1 MKNLL
6 RSRVLAFAT
15 IPLVIGIV
23 VIGEF
28 IRALD
33 DQGKVAAGVTLG
45 ETQVGGFN
53 AVQLQDV
60 VNSVALK
67 IEHQPIVL
75 LDVTNK
81 LHHRS
86 WTTDA
91 QHLGLGIDIT
101 GTVNKVMLA
110 GQNGTLGTM
119 VSQISAPKPI
129 VVEPVPTLDEAR
141 LAHELR
147 LVSKT
152 LDVPAVNAKVLILKS
167 GGFGIKHGSNG
178 SVINISEA
186 STEIQSQWNSF
197 INTAPSQ
204 AGSSPATNESS
215 AVPSPIDVTLPFMVS
230 QPTITDATL
239 SSINGELS
247 SYTSYYRVGLRGD
260 NISVAAS
267 HINGMVLMPGE
278 TFSYNNVVGP
288 RTPQDGFKPAPVIID
303 GQLKPGIGGGVCQ
316 VSSTLY
322 NAALLAGMKIV
333 ERVHHG
339 FPVEY
344 LHPGRDATVAYGA
357 IDFQFQN
364 SSKYPILLRAIA
376 KGGVMQ
382 FIIFGH
388 KIPGEVVKLVR
399 GYIKYGDIPTQIV
412 KDHQLPKGDR
422 VVEQTGHP
430 DIKALWYRTVTLD
443 GKVIEKEPILTHYEA
458 FPTIIDLGTRG
469 AGSSH
474 TQAQQ

>member
-1 MKNLL
+1 MKKML
-6 RSRVLAFAT
+6 RSRVLAFIT
-15 IPLVIGIV
+15 IPIVIGVV
-23 VIGEF
+23 VISEF
-28 IRALD
+28 IHALD
-33 DQGKVAAGVTLG
+33 DQGKVASGVMLG
-45 ETQVGGFN
+45 QTQVGGLT

-60 VNSVALK
+60 VNTLALK
-67 IEHQPIVL
+67 LEHQPVVL
-75 LDVTNK
+75 LDISNK

-86 WTTDA
+86 WATDA
-91 QHLGLGIDIT
+91 QHMGLGIDVT
-101 GTVNKVMLA
+101 GTVNKLMQA
-110 GQNGTLGTM
+110 GQNGLIGT
-119 VSQISAPKPI
+119 VVNQISAPKPI
-129 VVEPVPTLDEAR
+129 VIEPVPEINTER
-141 LAHELR
+141 LSHELR

-152 LDVPAVNAKVLILKS
+152 FDIPAVNAKILMLKS
-167 GGFGIKHGSNG
+167 GGFGIQHGSNG
-178 SVINISEA
+178 SVVNQSEA
-186 STEIQSQWNSF
+186 ITEIQTQWNSF
-197 INTAPSQ
+197 ISNTVTQPDSSTASN
-204 AGSSPATNESS
+204 GSSAPLQ
-215 AVPSPIDVTLPFMVS
+215 PIDITLPFMIS
-230 QPTITDATL
+230 QPAINDSTL
-239 SSINGELS
+239 RTINGELS

-267 HINGMVLMPGE
+267 HINGMILMPGQ

-288 RTPQDGFKPAPVIID
+288 RTTEDGFKPAPVIID

-322 NAALLAGMKIV
+322 NAALLANMKIV

-376 KGGVMQ
+376 KNGVMQ

-399 GYIKYGDIPTQIV
+399 GYIKYGDIPTQII
-412 KDHQLPKGDR
+412 KDPELPKGDR
-422 VVEQTGHP
+422 VIEKAGHP

-443 GKVIEKEPILTHYEA
+443 GKVIKNQPILTHYDA
-458 FPTIIDLGTRG
+458 FPTIVDVGTRG
-469 AGSSH
+469 SAISH
-474 TQAQQ
+474 TSAQQ